1 MTAKFKS
8 TKVKAKANEKDKP
21 KVAKTVKASATKSV
35 KTAAAAPEPIVV
47 TNGHGSGHQVN
58 DDSSGVGVQPSVN
71 RSHVLLFHNLN
82 QMISDIFDG
91 ETGGFPTTTQYALFN
106 VIHSLDGPSQTA
118 IGLAT
123 GMDRS
128 TVAEV
133 LKRMQARH
141 AINRTRLATDER
153 AFSITLTEKGK
164 EALARGHK
172 AMKKVE
178 TALASADGF
187 QKAVAWATILT
198 SGHDKKRATNGSAKE
213 PSPKISRNGPVGGN
227 FGSGSGTSAN
237 TRRADDEERA
247 DA

>member
-1 MTAKFKS
+1 MANTKSKSKTAAKS
-8 TKVKAKANEKDKP
+8 KPKAAAATSKKPDK
-21 KVAKTVKASATKSV
+21 KVAKASAP
-35 KTAAAAPEPIVV
+35 AADA
-47 TNGHGSGHQVN
+47 
-58 DDSSGVGVQPSVN
+58 GVGVQSSEKK
-71 RSHVLLFHNLN
+71 SHVLLFHNLN
-82 QMISDIFDG
+82 QMIADIFDA

-106 VIHSLDGPSQTA
+106 VIHGMDGPSQTA

-141 AINRTRLATDER
+141 AINRTRLEKDER
-153 AFSITLTEKGK
+153 AFSITLTEKGR

-178 TALASADGF
+178 DVLSSADGF
-187 QKAVAWATILT
+187 STAVKWATLLT
-198 SGHDKKRATNGSAKE
+198 SSHEKKRSTNGKE
-213 PSPKISRNGPVGGN
+213 PSPKIARSGPTGGN
-227 FGSGSGTSAN
+227 FSTSTSGSSLGSAR
-237 TRRADDEERA
+237 TRPFTGDDDTEARAGAGA